1 MPSTRLLM
9 RTRRW
14 PTTATPSRAP
24 GLNTAGKDINSFIT
38 NDGKMLVVNRLQWL
52 DGRSNCQ
59 STRHRPGAQLLDP
72 PDTYDLALY
81 ERFRGDRESQRG
93 VSLHV

>member
-1 MPSTRLLM
+1 
-9 RTRRW
+9 
-14 PTTATPSRAP
+14 
-24 GLNTAGKDINSFIT
+24 
-38 NDGKMLVVNRLQWL
+38 MLVVNRLQWL